1 MLFRSARGGD
11 DGGFGWLQ
19 DGRNHR
25 RPRRQRRAAAADR
38 DSARVRVRGEERA
51 GERGGKGEGERAGPG
66 IGLLNHEEER
76 GGPAV
81 ACGEAEGGAARR
93 HGASARVATVSMT
106 ILQKTPRQ
114 HFPSTFLLNT
124 AALLI

>member
-1 MLFRSARGGD
+1 MEENREERERG
-11 DGGFGWLQ
+11 
-19 DGRNHR
+19 
-25 RPRRQRRAAAADR
+25 
-38 DSARVRVRGEERA
+38 SRGEGNER
-51 GERGGKGEGERAGPG
+51 ERAGPG